1 MTISM
6 SRQQEML
13 RAQSVIA
20 RKVFEYVPMQE
31 AWTAQAISHAMTQ
44 QTRASIQFRRLQG
57 CLNTLKEAGLV
68 SEPMQGCFQQITPRE
83 KIKAMPQRD
92 ETPTPRTQPGA
103 VELLRELAD
112 RARALALDI
121 DAAADVVGE
130 ERVSNDEAAR
140 KLQTLQSILK
150 SLA

>member
-1 MTISM
+1 
-6 SRQQEML
+6 
-13 RAQSVIA
+13 
-20 RKVFEYVPMQE
+20 MQE
-31 AWTAQAISHAMTQ
+31 AWTASAISYAMQQ
-44 QTRASIQFRRLQG
+44 QTRASIQFRTLQG

-68 SEPMQGCFQQITPRE
+68 SEPMQGCFQQVTPRE
-83 KIKAMPQRD
+83 KLKAMPQKHEH

-130 ERVSNDEAAR
+130 ERAGNDEAAR

-150 SLA
+150 NL